1 MKPIVITSNK
11 GASPM
16 TNKIFKNR
24 GDLIYE
30 KQYICNTRQP

>member
-1 MKPIVITSNK
+1 MQPIVITSNK

-16 TNKIFKNR
+16 TNKNYENR

-30 KQYICNTRQP
+30 NKYICNTRKP

>member
-16 TNKIFKNR
+16 TDKIFENR

-30 KQYICNTRQP
+30 KKYICNTRKP